1 MCFDSAHFR
10 DDQRVATTI
19 PVTSTRLLSSRLRL
33 TMLVSSL
40 SVGISCVFDSF
51 TVIHVVLRLGYTQA
65 LRPGVKASFG
75 LALDTQ
81 RLNDVGQAGP
91 AHKVGAQFVFE
102 A

>member
-1 MCFDSAHFR
+1 MCLTSAHSR
-10 DDQRVATTI
+10 DDQRVATI

-33 TMLVSSL
+33 TTLVSSL
-40 SVGISCVFDSF
+40 SVGIPCAFDPF
-51 TVIHVVLRLGYTQA
+51 TVIHVMLRLGYTQA
-65 LRPGVKASFG
+65 LRPGAKASFG

-81 RLNDVGQAGP
+81 RLNDAGHAGP